1 MTVKVRPMDPDH
13 PYHKFIL
20 RFAMNEE
27 FYTQLSFRYKENV
40 LKLDRKFSGTRRAV
54 INQRRCLIRQRND
67 ELKLRVILDRCS
79 VEVFINDGEQVM
91 TALLYTDQEADQ
103 IMFYADGSA
112 EIDVEKYDLTD

>member
-1 MTVKVRPMDPDH
+1 
-13 PYHKFIL
+13 
-20 RFAMNEE
+20 MNEE

-54 INQRRCLIRQRND
+54 VNQRRCLVRQRKE
-67 ELKLRVILDRCS
+67 ELKLRVILDRYS

-91 TALLYTDQEADQ
+91 TALVYTDQEADQ

-112 EIDVEKYDLTD
+112 VIDVEKYDLAD